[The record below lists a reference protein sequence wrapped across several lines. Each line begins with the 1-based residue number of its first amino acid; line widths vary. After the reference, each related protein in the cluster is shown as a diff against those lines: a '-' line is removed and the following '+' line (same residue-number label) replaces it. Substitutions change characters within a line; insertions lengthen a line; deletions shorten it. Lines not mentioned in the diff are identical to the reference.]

1 VASSYR
7 WVILALTVA
16 GFMQTHIH
24 RLAFAGLIP
33 VFVTDLGVNYAAA
46 GTIQTAYFWTYML
59 VQVPIGLAADRWGP
73 RRVMLCCMA
82 VLGAGA
88 LAFAASTTYLAAIA
102 ARMLVGLGAAAVW
115 VPGMRLVSEWFPAH
129 ERGRAMGVMSAGG
142 GVGGTLG
149 LIVVPWLAGFWGWRI
164 AYGAMA
170 MPAIVTAVL
179 FALFLRGSV
188 AGAVTRAE
196 PGAFRRVLGARELIP
211 FNLNVCFSYGAYFS
225 LITFLPAFL
234 VRSLGFTS
242 AEAGLVTGLVTAA
255 TIVSW
260 PLGGML
266 SDRLGRRKPVIL
278 ASQGASILIP
288 VIFAVGMPRVGLVG
302 TMGAAILTGFLVG
315 GLILPF
321 VMIVEMF
328 PRELVATA
336 SGVANSACFVGAM
349 FLPIVLGRLVD
360 VTGGFGWAF
369 AAAGVT
375 QALAFV
381 FALFLPETGTAVRGT
396 RAIA

>member
-1 VASSYR
+1 
-7 WVILALTVA
+7 
-16 GFMQTHIH
+16 
-24 RLAFAGLIP
+24 
-33 VFVTDLGVNYAAA
+33 
-46 GTIQTAYFWTYML
+46 ML
-59 VQVPIGLAADRWGP
+59 
-73 RRVMLCCMA
+73 LCMT

-115 VPGMRLVSEWFPAH
+115 VPGMRLISEWFPAH
-129 ERGRAMGVMSAGG
+129 ERGRAMGIMSAGG

-149 LIVVPWLAGFWGWRI
+149 LIVVPWLASFWGWRV

-170 MPAIVTAVL
+170 VPAILTAVL
-179 FALFLRGSV
+179 FALLLRGS
-188 AGAVTRAE
+188 AGGAAIRPE
-196 PGAFRRVLGARELIP
+196 PGAFRRVLRSRELMP
-211 FNLNVCFSYGAYFS
+211 FNVNVCFSYGAYFS
-225 LITFLPAFL
+225 MITFLPAFL
-234 VRSLGFTS
+234 VTSLRFTA
-242 AEAGLVTGLVTAA
+242 AEAGLVTGLVTAT

-260 PLGGML
+260 PLGGMV

-278 ASQGASILIP
+278 ASQGASVLIP
-288 VIFAVGMPRVGLVG
+288 VIFALGMPHVGFVG
-302 TMGAAILTGFLVG
+302 TMAAAVLTGFLVG

-349 FLPIVLGRLVD
+349 FLPIMLGRIVD
-360 VTGGFGWAF
+360 ATGGFGWAF
-369 AAAGVT
+369 AAAGAV

-381 FALFLPETGTAVRGT
+381 FALFLPETGAAVRGNRT
-396 RAIA
+396 IASST